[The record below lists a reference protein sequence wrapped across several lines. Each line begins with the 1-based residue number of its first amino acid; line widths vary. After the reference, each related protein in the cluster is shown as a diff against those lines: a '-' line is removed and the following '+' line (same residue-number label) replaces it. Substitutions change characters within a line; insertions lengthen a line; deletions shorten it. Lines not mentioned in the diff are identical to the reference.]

1 MTRLELG
8 GTPGRSLSVL
18 WAAAAI
24 LLCAAA
30 LRFSQ
35 IGAQS
40 LWHDEG
46 NSYVQAMRGL
56 GEIAFHAGR
65 DIHPPGYYWLL
76 AGWRLLA
83 GESEMALRLPSAFA
97 SLLTAAFAA
106 ALGRRL
112 FGAVAGLSAAVIVGV
127 STFSIYYAQE
137 ARMYAL
143 LALWTAAG
151 FWALAEFLRQ
161 PSARRALL
169 LAAINTAGLYT
180 QYALPLFM
188 IAQGI
193 VASAAL
199 IRRAG
204 SVSADT
210 ERQERRAQI
219 TSVVWYAAANLLT
232 IALFL
237 PWLPTAWAQ
246 IATWPRAADPVP
258 ALQAFA
264 DLSRTL
270 ILGIV
275 PTSNAPAIAVILMLF
290 GAIALPAR
298 PAWRWLLPIAWT
310 LLPVV
315 LFIGFGLYQPD
326 DRKLMLPAQI
336 GAALW
341 IGRGVWVLWTG
352 QAVTVRSRLRA
363 LTGRSAQGPALG
375 STGVILGG
383 LRLAAA
389 LSLLWMVT
397 ALSEGL
403 GALRTEPAF
412 QRADYRGAA
421 AQISTL
427 ARPGDAVI
435 LDAPNQAEVFGYY
448 FDDSAPVIPLPAG
461 LSADDD
467 ATRRAVEQIIGER
480 SRIFA
485 VFWGEDERDPNR
497 IVEKTLDAGAFE
509 MRDTWYGDVRLVQYV
524 TPAELTVALE
534 VDARFG
540 DAIWLEDAA
549 LNGWAFVQGDALQVE
564 LRWRTDTALDER
576 YKVFVQLLNPDGTL
590 AAQRDSEPGG
600 GLALTTTWT
609 PGEIVSDR
617 HALELPAEPGQYT
630 LIIGLYAIDDASARL
645 VVNGGDSISLGIID
659 VRHK

>member
-1 MTRLELG
+1 MTRLEFG

-30 LRFSQ
+30 LRFAD

-83 GESEMALRLPSAFA
+83 GESEMALRLLSAFA

-106 ALGRRL
+106 ALGKRL
-112 FGAVAGLSAAVIVGV
+112 FGAVAGLSAAVIVAV
-127 STFSIYYAQE
+127 NTFSIYYAQE

-151 FWALAEFLRQ
+151 FWALVEYLRQ
-161 PSARRALL
+161 PSAQRALL

-180 QYALPLFM
+180 QYAFPLFM
-188 IAQGI
+188 IAQGV
-193 VASAAL
+193 VALAAL
-199 IRRAG
+199 TRRVPAG
-204 SVSADT
+204 A
-210 ERQERRAQI
+210 EREGRRAQI
-219 TSVVWYAAANLLT
+219 TPVVWYAAANLLT

-246 IATWPRAADPVP
+246 ITTWPRAADPVP

-275 PTSNAPAIAVILMLF
+275 PTLNAPAIAVILMLF
-290 GAIALPAR
+290 GGITLPR
-298 PAWRWLLPIAWT
+298 CPAWRWLLPIAWT

-315 LFIGFGLYQPD
+315 VFVGLGLYQPD
-326 DRKLMLPAQI
+326 DRKLMLPAQV

-341 IGRGVWVLWTG
+341 IGRGIWVLWTG

-363 LTGRSAQGPALG
+363 LTGRSAHGPAVG
-375 STGVILGG
+375 SMDVILGG

-403 GALRTEPAF
+403 GALRTDPAF
-412 QRADYRGAA
+412 QRADYRGVA
-421 AQISTL
+421 AQISALT
-427 ARPGDAVI
+427 RPGDAVI

-448 FDDSAPVIPLPAG
+448 FDESASVYPLPAG
-461 LSADDD
+461 LSADDN
-467 ATRRAVEQIIGER
+467 ATRRAVEQIIGEHW
-480 SRIFA
+480 RIFA

-509 MRDTWYGDVRLVQYV
+509 MRDTWYGDVRLVQYL
-524 TPAELTVALE
+524 TPAELTLALE

-540 DAIWLEDAA
+540 DSIWLEDAA
-549 LNGWAFVQGDALQVE
+549 LNGRDFVQDDALQIE
-564 LRWRTDTALDER
+564 LRWRTDTALDAR

-617 HALELPAEPGQYT
+617 HALELPAEAGQYT
-630 LIIGLYAIDDASARL
+630 LIVGLYAIDDASARL
-645 VVNGGDSISLGIID
+645 VVNGSDSISLGVVD